1 MGRAGVIC
9 GRFLDMCIYGLEV
22 EYDGCCLVAVMGRAG
37 VICGDVCIYGC
48 ARRFLVLLWVELMA
62 AALWQ

>member
-1 MGRAGVIC
+1 MIC
-9 GRFLDMCIYGLEV
+9 GG
-22 EYDGCCLVAVMGRAG
+22 
-37 VICGDVCIYGC
+37 VCICGC

>member
-1 MGRAGVIC
+1 MWMVLVLLWLI
-9 GRFLDMCIYGLEV
+9 
-22 EYDGCCLVAVMGRAG
+22 DGCCLVAVMGRAG
-37 VICGDVCIYGC
+37 VICGDVCICGC